1 MASID
6 KVVAAIQ
13 NNQTLPQD
21 NRRWVLVELVPT
33 GSQMHRHNL
42 SWEDVYQLMA
52 EWGARSHLKL
62 HEEQRVPAV
71 AAPSPAAPEA
81 PGSQSQNLFE

>member
-1 MASID
+1 MASVD
-6 KVVAAIQ
+6 EVVAAIK

-21 NRRWVLVELVPT
+21 TRRWVLVELVPT

-62 HEEQRVPAV
+62 HEAAVPVPAPV
-71 AAPSPAAPEA
+71 AASP
-81 PGSQSQNLFE
+81 GSQNLFE